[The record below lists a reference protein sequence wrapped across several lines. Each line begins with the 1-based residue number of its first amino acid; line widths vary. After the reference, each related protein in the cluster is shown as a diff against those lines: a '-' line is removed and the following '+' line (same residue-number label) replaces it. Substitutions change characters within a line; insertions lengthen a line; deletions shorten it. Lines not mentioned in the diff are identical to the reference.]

1 VKLKSIFENNGL
13 MPAKYTCDGGEIN
26 PKFIIED
33 VPENTKSLALTLEDR
48 DSPIRTMVHWIIF
61 NISPD
66 IREIK
71 ENTIPQG
78 SIQGTNDFGKRSYKG
93 PCPDSA
99 IHRYEF
105 RLFALDRVIEL
116 NENAKKA
123 ELENVMKGRTL
134 AEALLTGLYSRD

>member
-1 VKLKSIFENNGL
+1 MKLKSIFENSGL
-13 MPAKYTCDGGEIN
+13 MPAKYTCDGGDIN

-33 VPENTKSLALTLEDR
+33 APENTKSFALILEDR

-61 NISPD
+61 NIPPD
-66 IREIK
+66 VREIE

-105 RLFALDRVIEL
+105 KLFALDRVLEVD
-116 NENAKKA
+116 ERTKKA
-123 ELENVMKGRTL
+123 ELENLMKGRTL